1 MEGLPKYEIT
11 IDEQYKEGEENLGI
25 DMIAFTNKPAVIVKG
40 VAFNSQKREYFADN
54 KKYRITAPAMIP
66 SDIYR
71 RDDDGTEYEVV
82 FTEAVIDEMHK
93 KFMSDL
99 NNKDL
104 FNLEHNAAQK
114 APAFILEAWIVDK
127 PREDKAFST
136 FGIDVPKGT
145 LMITAQITD
154 QNYYND
160 LIEQG
165 RTGFSIEGFLG
176 LKQAQQLNQYNMSQT
191 DFTPEEGKTYEF
203 INGQFQVVEK
213 EVAMAEVTVEEE
225 VKEEVMGEMPKE
237 EEMAEAPV
245 AEEVVV
251 EEEMA
256 VDPATDSDAIMAI
269 VAPLIDERIN
279 EVLQVIADLKNEM
292 AEAATEADAPEVEVE
307 MSSANKQGF
316 SNLLKFIN
324 QNG

>member
-176 LKQAQQLNQYNMSQT
+176 LKQAEQLNQYNMSQT

-203 INGQFQVVEK
+203 INGQFKVVEK

-307 MSSANKQGF
+307 MSSASKQGF

>member
-176 LKQAQQLNQYNMSQT
+176 LKQAEQLNQYNMSQT

-203 INGQFQVVEK
+203 INGAFQVVEK

-225 VKEEVMGEMPKE
+225 VKEEVMGDMPKE

-245 AEEVVV
+245 AEEPVV

-269 VAPLIDERIN
+269 VAPLLDERIN

-307 MSSANKQGF
+307 MSSAKQGF

>member
-104 FNLEHNAAQK
+104 FNLEHNAAHK

-176 LKQAQQLNQYNMSQT
+176 LKQAEQLNQYNMSQT

-203 INGQFQVVEK
+203 INGAFQVVEK

-225 VKEEVMGEMPKE
+225 VKEEVMGDMPKE

-307 MSSANKQGF
+307 MSSAKQGF

>member
-176 LKQAQQLNQYNMSQT
+176 LKQAEQLNQYNMSQT

>member
-104 FNLEHNAAQK
+104 FNLEHNAAHK

-176 LKQAQQLNQYNMSQT
+176 LKQAEQLNQYNMSQT

-203 INGQFQVVEK
+203 INGAFQVVEK

-225 VKEEVMGEMPKE
+225 VKEEVMGDMPKE

-251 EEEMA
+251 EEELA

-269 VAPLIDERIN
+269 VAPLLDERIN

-307 MSSANKQGF
+307 MSSAKQGF

>member
-104 FNLEHNAAQK
+104 FNLEHNAAHK

-176 LKQAQQLNQYNMSQT
+176 LKQAEQLNQYNMSQT

-203 INGQFQVVEK
+203 INGAFQVVEK

-225 VKEEVMGEMPKE
+225 VKEEVMGDMPKE

-245 AEEVVV
+245 AEEPVV

-269 VAPLIDERIN
+269 VAPLLDERIN

-307 MSSANKQGF
+307 MSSAKQGF

>member
-11 IDEQYKEGEENLGI
+11 IDEQYKEGEETLGI

-82 FTEAVIDEMHK
+82 FTESVIDEMHK

-176 LKQAQQLNQYNMSQT
+176 LKQAEQLNQYNMSQT

-203 INGQFQVVEK
+203 INGAFQVVEK

-225 VKEEVMGEMPKE
+225 VKEEVMGDMPKE

-307 MSSANKQGF
+307 MSSAKQGF